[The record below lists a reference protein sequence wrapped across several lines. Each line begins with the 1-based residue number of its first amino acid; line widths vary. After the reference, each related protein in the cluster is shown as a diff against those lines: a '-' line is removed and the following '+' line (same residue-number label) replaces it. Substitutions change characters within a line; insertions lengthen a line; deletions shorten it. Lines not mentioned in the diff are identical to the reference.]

1 MSDRKGHRKRAESL
15 RRQIEHHNYR
25 YYVLDD
31 PEVSDATYDAL
42 MQELVALEAQYPD
55 LSDPTSPT
63 QRVGAAPRSDLA
75 EVQHAVPML
84 SLANAFSDEEIVE
97 FDRRVRERL
106 DVEGEIEYTAEPKL
120 DGLAVTLIYERGQL
134 VRGATRGDGLRGED
148 VTDNLRAI
156 RPVPLQLRGTTPPE
170 LLETRGE
177 VYMPRAGFEALNERL
192 RAESGKTFVNP
203 RNAAA
208 GALRQLDAGITAGR
222 NLAIFFYS
230 IARLTDGTQPKRQS
244 DVIEKLR
251 TWGLRVCPEADRV
264 DGVTGCL
271 DYYRRIGERRAKLPY
286 DIDGVVYKVDRL
298 DYQADLGFVSRAPRW
313 AVAHKYPAQ
322 EQTTTIRAVEFQ
334 VGRTGAVTPVAK
346 LEPVFVGGVTVSS
359 ATLHNMDELARKD
372 ARVGDTVIV
381 RRAGDVIPEIV
392 RVLVERRPKDAR
404 KVRLPRKCPVCG
416 SDVVRAEGEAVARC
430 SGGLYCPAQRKQAI
444 LHFASRRA
452 MDIEGLG
459 DKVVHQLVTG
469 ELVRTPADLYTL
481 TVEQLA
487 ALDRMGEKSA
497 GNLVAN
503 VERSRSTTLPRL
515 LFALGIRDVGEA
527 TAEQLARHFRTLEK
541 LETADVEV
549 LQQVPDVGPIV
560 AAHIHAFFAQPHN
573 REAIAQLRDRGV
585 HWPIEAERVEGPQ
598 PLLGKLFVLTGTLS
612 SMTRDEAK
620 ARIEALGGRVTGSVS
635 KKTDYVVYG
644 AEPGSKLDAAKE
656 LSRATLTEREFL
668 DLIKVTG

>member
-1 MSDRKGHRKRAESL
+1 MSDGKAQRKRADEL

-31 PEVSDATYDAL
+31 PEVTDAEFDAL
-42 MQELVALEAQYPD
+42 MEELVLLEERYPD
-55 LSDPTSPT
+55 LVDAASPT
-63 QRVGAAPRSDLA
+63 QRVGSEPRSDLT
-75 EVQHAVPML
+75 EVKHAVPML
-84 SLANAFSDEEIVE
+84 SLSNAFSEEEIAE

-106 DVEGEIEYTAEPKL
+106 DVQGEIEYAAEPKL
-120 DGLAVTLIYERGQL
+120 DGLAVSLIYERGRL
-134 VRGATRGDGLRGED
+134 VRGATRGDGMRGED
-148 VTDNLRAI
+148 VTENLRAI
-156 RPVPLQLRGTTPPE
+156 KSVPLQLMSTPIPQV
-170 LLETRGE
+170 LEVRGE
-177 VYMPRAGFEALNERL
+177 VYMPRARFEALNERL
-192 RAESGKTFVNP
+192 RTEDGKPFVNP

-208 GALRQLDAGITAGR
+208 GALRQLDARITAQR
-222 NLAIFFYS
+222 QLAIFFYS
-230 IARLTDGTQPKRQS
+230 IAQLSGGAEPKRQS
-244 DVIEKLR
+244 EVLERLR
-251 TWGLRVCPEADRV
+251 AWGLRVCPETDTVRGAK
-264 DGVTGCL
+264 GCL
-271 DYYRRIGERRAKLPY
+271 DYYRHIGAKRSSLAY

-298 DYQADLGFVSRAPRW
+298 DYQANLGFVSRAPRW

-322 EQTTTIRAVEFQ
+322 EQTTIIRAVEFQ

-392 RVLVERRPKDAR
+392 RVLVERRPKGTR
-404 KVRLPRKCPVCG
+404 KVKLPGKCPVCG

-430 SGGLYCPAQRKQAI
+430 SGGLFCRAQRKQAI

-459 DKVVHQLVTG
+459 ERVVDQLVRG
-469 ELVRTPADLYTL
+469 ELVRSPADLYAL
-481 TVEQLA
+481 TQEQLA
-487 ALDRMGEKSA
+487 ALDRLGDKSA
-497 GNLVAN
+497 ANLVARI
-503 VERSRSTTLPRL
+503 ERSKSTTLPRL

-527 TAEQLARHFRTLEK
+527 TAEQLARYFRTLET
-541 LETADVEV
+541 LEAADEET
-549 LQQVPDVGPIV
+549 LQQAQDVGPIV

-573 REAIAQLRDRGV
+573 REAIAQLRKRGV
-585 HWPIEAERVEGPQ
+585 HWPVEAEQEKGPQ
-598 PLLGKLFVLTGTLS
+598 PLLGKTFVLTGTLA

-644 AEPGSKLDAAKE
+644 AEPGSKLSTARD
-656 LSRATLTEREFL
+656 LSLITLSEQEFL
-668 DLIKVTG
+668 MLINAD